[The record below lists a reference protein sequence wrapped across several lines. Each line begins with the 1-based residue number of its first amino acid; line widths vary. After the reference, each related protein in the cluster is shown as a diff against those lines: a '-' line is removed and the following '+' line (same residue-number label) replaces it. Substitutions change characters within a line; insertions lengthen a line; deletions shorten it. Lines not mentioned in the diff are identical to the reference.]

1 MILTET
7 QDKAVSRYNAAM
19 KRIKSGLD
27 ARNGGPGVE
36 AEAALAWDDLVR
48 LGVELP
54 VKAKYRKG
62 KQLKQ
67 VR

>member
-1 MILTET
+1 MDLNET
-7 QDKAVSRYNAAM
+7 QEKAVSRYNVAM

-27 ARNGGPGVE
+27 ARNGGPGAE
-36 AEAALAWDDLVR
+36 AEGALAYQDLVR

-54 VKAKYRKG
+54 LKAKYRNG
-62 KQLKQ
+62 RQLKQ